1 MKKLLKGILSV
12 AVLGATIG
20 SMVSCG
26 GNKKTIAIVK
36 FGTHTSLDEIES
48 GVEETIKEGLKDQY
62 EIKKI
67 DCNFQSD
74 LINQGLTSIKDDNV
88 ECIVAIATPV
98 AVAAANMYDKTPIVF
113 SAVSDPEGAGI
124 LAEGVTNVTGTSDA
138 MQIGSLIDLAYT
150 VDSSITR
157 IGYIYT
163 ESENNSLT
171 NLAKLKSLSSE
182 KGFSLVEEPIAK
194 TADLTEAFNA
204 INDEGIDALIVTD
217 DNNVAAGMDNLA
229 NLAATNNIPMYC
241 AADSEIKDG
250 GMMGYSISYTAL
262 AKKTGEQV
270 LEIVKDG
277 KSPNEIP
284 VKYFDQPSD
293 LNLYYNSDYLKVA
306 TGISIPESLLLEAT
320 DLASD
325 N

>member
-1 MKKLLKGILSV
+1 
-12 AVLGATIG
+12 
-20 SMVSCG
+20 
-26 GNKKTIAIVK
+26 
-36 FGTHTSLDEIES
+36 
-48 GVEETIKEGLKDQY
+48 
-62 EIKKI
+62 
-67 DCNFQSD
+67 
-74 LINQGLTSIKDDNV
+74 
-88 ECIVAIATPV
+88 
-98 AVAAANMYDKTPIVF
+98 MYDKTPIVF